1 LRRVFRSILSLV
13 RTPFEIAEMLL
24 GHSRPMLV
32 RAYDQHHPLV
42 EMQEAVERVSA
53 EIDCIVSGKPKV
65 VQGPRLVTAS

>member
-1 LRRVFRSILSLV
+1 
-13 RTPFEIAEMLL
+13 MLL